1 MIHYQNHKIKEENDK
16 FFTILTCQN
25 GEKVIEVTNLRAGQ
39 KLITRY
45 NNSIL
50 SDEEFLEDIA
60 RKDIFKIVGV
70 ENERTR

>member
-25 GEKVIEVTNLRAGQ
+25 SEQVIEVTNLRAAQ

-60 RKDIFKIVGV
+60 RKNIFKII
-70 ENERTR
+70 EQ

>member
-16 FFTILTCQN
+16 FFAVLTCQN
-25 GEKVIEVTNLRAGQ
+25 GEQVIEVTNLRAGQ

-60 RKDIFKIVGV
+60 RKDIFKIIGG
-70 ENERTR
+70 EI